1 VTLITAQ
8 SPRYLNVNKQ
18 PNESTNEFGVQ
29 GSSFDERMNELVALL
44 IAILWSIALMA
55 TCICA
60 DLGIFRPS
68 FGDSPNTR
76 LVSFGVA
83 GCWLL
88 GSAPVALCAGAW
100 GLVSRR
106 RRHWMRAWHNYHL
119 RCHKCDYDLTANV
132 SGACPEC
139 GTPIDSLLAKRTL
152 VIRATIYESKC
163 LLGALLMVLIAY
175 YTVPVSANL
184 KFRVT
189 LKVSLLFVA
198 FSIGY
203 TLSVKVLRFLKET

>member
-1 VTLITAQ
+1 MMGNSRAWGPLGHSKLVTLITAQ

-76 LVSFGVA
+76 LVS
-83 GCWLL
+83 CRMY
-88 GSAPVALCAGAW
+88 ALPAI
-100 GLVSRR
+100 V
-106 RRHWMRAWHNYHL
+106 Y
-119 RCHKCDYDLTANV
+119 
-132 SGACPEC
+132 
-139 GTPIDSLLAKRTL
+139 
-152 VIRATIYESKC
+152 
-163 LLGALLMVLIAY
+163 
-175 YTVPVSANL
+175 
-184 KFRVT
+184 
-189 LKVSLLFVA
+189 
-198 FSIGY
+198 
-203 TLSVKVLRFLKET
+203 